1 MPGDLILDGYDD
13 LALVG
18 TLIWPLYV
26 LNLQG
31 VGRAG
36 GVIPH
41 AVMRIVLIYIHSCSN
56 ICLFY
61 ALNLIVGS
69 VFQGT
74 NHLQVW
80 SEKCE

>member
-56 ICLFY
+56 IYSKLSIKRPVLFN
-61 ALNLIVGS
+61 NLV
-69 VFQGT
+69 
-74 NHLQVW
+74 
-80 SEKCE
+80 

>member
-31 VGRAG
+31 VGGAG
-36 GVIPH
+36 RVIPH
-41 AVMRIVLIYIHSCSN
+41 AVIQLC
-56 ICLFY
+56 
-61 ALNLIVGS
+61 
-69 VFQGT
+69 
-74 NHLQVW
+74 
-80 SEKCE
+80 

>member
-41 AVMRIVLIYIHSCSN
+41 AVMRIVLIYIQSYSN
-56 ICLFY
+56 I
-61 ALNLIVGS
+61 
-69 VFQGT
+69 
-74 NHLQVW
+74 
-80 SEKCE
+80 

>member
-31 VGRAG
+31 V
-36 GVIPH
+36 IPH

-56 ICLFY
+56 VRGSGTLIYINLL
-61 ALNLIVGS
+61 LNWQLESTTRSRVY
-69 VFQGT
+69 
-74 NHLQVW
+74 
-80 SEKCE
+80 